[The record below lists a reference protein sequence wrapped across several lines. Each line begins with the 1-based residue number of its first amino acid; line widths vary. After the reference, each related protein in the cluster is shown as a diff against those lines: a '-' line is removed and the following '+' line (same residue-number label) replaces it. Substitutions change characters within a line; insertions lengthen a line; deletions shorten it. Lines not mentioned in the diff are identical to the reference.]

1 MHLFKERKEKIKKI
15 KIQKANNEMEVADVV
30 RRCLALFNG
39 ICEGE
44 MVLDRGRVEVAYQ
57 SMRVLHYLAQQDN
70 ESQAVRSMM
79 GQAGAFTT
87 LARLLAAVAA
97 AKAAKAAAA
106 RAIEDEGRI
115 AGDREI
121 VSDAVEA
128 LDEEEAAVP
137 NERRAEPEMVRSPAP
152 DRNEAEDEEDE
163 EESMDEGEAETEEG
177 GGLRLALSKLQAE
190 AAGTLWSLCI
200 AHPTNKQKVPHRTS
214 LYV

>member
-1 MHLFKERKEKIKKI
+1 M
-15 KIQKANNEMEVADVV
+15 V

-87 LARLLAAVAA
+87 LARLLAAIAA

-106 RAIEDEGRI
+106 RPIEDEARI

-137 NERRAEPEMVRSPAP
+137 NERRAEPEMVRSPVP

-163 EESMDEGEAETEEG
+163 DEESMDEGEAETEEEG

-214 LYV
+214 LYFTCDGGAGH

>member
-1 MHLFKERKEKIKKI
+1 
-15 KIQKANNEMEVADVV
+15 MEVADVV

-70 ESQAVRSMM
+70 ESQAVRPMM

-87 LARLLAAVAA
+87 LARLLAAIAA

-106 RAIEDEGRI
+106 RSIKDEARI
-115 AGDREI
+115 ADDREI

-163 EESMDEGEAETEEG
+163 EESMDEGEAETEEEG

-200 AHPTNKQKVPHRTS
+200 AYPTNKQKVPTALHFTLRVTVE
-214 LYV
+214 LGTNAMAWPACDV